1 MIRGEKSARYHDLKQ
16 SSGSEGGEAVAPN
29 RGVLHGVLL
38 TCYSLRMK
46 QLSLREANQGFS
58 RLVREI
64 EATGERVLVLRNG
77 KPAVEIAPSGEAR
90 AVRKP
95 TQAQGRAVRAFLKLA
110 RMKPGDSSSQAR
122 WTRDELH
129 ER

>member
-1 MIRGEKSARYHDLKQ
+1 
-16 SSGSEGGEAVAPN
+16 
-29 RGVLHGVLL
+29 
-38 TCYSLRMK
+38 MK

-64 EATGERVLVLRNG
+64 EQTGERVLVLRSG
-77 KPAVEIAPSGEAR
+77 KPAVEIIPSGESRAAR
-90 AVRKP
+90 KRTP
-95 TQAQGRAVRAFLKLA
+95 EQERAVRAFLKLA
-110 RMKPGDSSSQAR
+110 RTKPGDSSGEQR